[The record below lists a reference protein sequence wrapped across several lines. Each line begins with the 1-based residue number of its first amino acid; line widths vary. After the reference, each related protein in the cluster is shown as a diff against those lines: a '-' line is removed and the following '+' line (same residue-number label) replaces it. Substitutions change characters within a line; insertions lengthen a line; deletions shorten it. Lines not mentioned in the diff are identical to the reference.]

1 MRTTLH
7 LVLTLALALA
17 ITACGKKKDEKKAD
31 TPAPAEMQADGM
43 TPDMA
48 AAPDMAPA
56 PPEKT
61 GGGTV
66 CAVPEGSRVVKD
78 TTFSKDCKLTLE
90 DNLEVDEGATLTI
103 EPGVRLAFKVERG
116 LTVKNGK
123 LVAKGTA
130 EAPIV
135 LTSANP
141 TPAAGD
147 WNGVIF
153 EEQHLLGQVLE
164 FVTVEYAGHEN
175 HTAYKGGVIVNA
187 SQGDGRM
194 SFTNCVIRNNAEN
207 GLVNLVDKAAFAK
220 FEGNSFEKN
229 GGNAMHLLAQTL
241 GSVADANKYDEKIT
255 VSGRVSRTATFPKVA
270 LPIYVDGNIDVGH
283 DAAPPTLTI
292 PEGTVLRFKGETGL
306 FVAADGTG
314 TLVAK
319 KVTFTSHSPTPKSG
333 DWYGVTLRE
342 KTTGTTLEECTIEFA
357 GKDGPIGTGA
367 LVIEG
372 DDAYPKGATIK
383 KLAIK
388 GAAKAFGGTEAA
400 CAELAKAEHGN
411 TLDDKPFTCPK
422 EE

>member
-1 MRTTLH
+1 MRNPLIIT
-7 LVLTLALALA
+7 LTLALALA
-17 ITACGKKKDEKKAD
+17 LAACGKKKDEKKTDA
-31 TPAPAEMQADGM
+31 PAPAGMQADGM
-43 TPDMA
+43 SPDMA
-48 AAPDMAPA
+48 GTPDLAPT
-56 PPEKT
+56 PPGKT

-66 CAVPEGSRVVKD
+66 CALPDGARIVKD
-78 TTFSKDCKLTLE
+78 TTFAKDCKLTVEDGLE
-90 DNLEVDEGATLTI
+90 LDEGATLTL
-103 EPGVRLAFKVERG
+103 EPGVRLAFKVDRG
-116 LTVKNGK
+116 LVVKNGK

-153 EEQHLLGQVLE
+153 DEEHLLGQVLE

-175 HTAYKGGVIVNA
+175 FTSHKGGVVVNA
-187 SQGDGRM
+187 SQGDGRLTI
-194 SFTNCVIRNNAEN
+194 TNCVIRNNAEN
-207 GLVNLVDKAAFAK
+207 GLVNLADKAAFAK
-220 FEGNSFEKN
+220 FEGNTFEKN

-241 GSVADANKYDEKIT
+241 GSVADGNKYDEKIT
-255 VSGRVSRTATFPKVA
+255 FSGRISRTATFPKVTV
-270 LPIYVDGNIDVGH
+270 PFYVDGNLDVGD
-283 DAAPPTLTI
+283 DATPPTLTI
-292 PEGTVLRFKGETGL
+292 PEGAVLRFKGETGL

-314 TLVAK
+314 ALVAK

-342 KTTGTTLEECTIEFA
+342 KTTGTTLEECTLEFA

-372 DDAYPKGATIK
+372 DNVVPAGATIQ

-388 GAAKAFGGTEAA
+388 GAAKAFGGPEAA
-400 CAELAKAEHGN
+400 CAELAKADHAN
-411 TLDDKPFTCPK
+411 TLDDKPFSCPK
-422 EE
+422 E